1 MRMFISSIRL
11 LSKENSM
18 HRLSRLASALIFLL
32 AMGCTSWH
40 QLKAFHDARG
50 HMLVA
55 SIMENAEQYHE
66 AELEYIYVARNFP
79 ASRFYKTAV
88 FKAAMLSGRKD
99 NPKRNLS
106 TSLYWLNEYRKLS
119 LSAEEQEI
127 VNFLIALIEQN
138 EKDQNRISQF
148 QAKFENQRALISQ
161 NDSKIHALEAQSENG
176 EMQIQQLQ
184 KKLAFYEE
192 QIKFLNKQMSQLN
205 AEIAKKHDEL
215 RQLKEIDLRIHQ
227 NRLK

>member
-1 MRMFISSIRL
+1 
-11 LSKENSM
+11 M

-55 SIMENAEQYHE
+55 SIMENAEQYDE

-79 ASRFYKTAV
+79 TSRFYKTAI

-99 NPKRNLS
+99 NPNRNLS

-138 EKDQNRISQF
+138 EIDQNRISEF
-148 QAKFENQRALISQ
+148 QAKFEKQRALISQ
-161 NDSKIHALEAQSENG
+161 NDSKLYALEAQWEKG

-184 KKLAFYEE
+184 KKLTFYEE
-192 QIKFLNKQMSQLN
+192 QIKFLNKQISQLN

-215 RQLKEIDLRIHQ
+215 EQLKEIDLRIHQ